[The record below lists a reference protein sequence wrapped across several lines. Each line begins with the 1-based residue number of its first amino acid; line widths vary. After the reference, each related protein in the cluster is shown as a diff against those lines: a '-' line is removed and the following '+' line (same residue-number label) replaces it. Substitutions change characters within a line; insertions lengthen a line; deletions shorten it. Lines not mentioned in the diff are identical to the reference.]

1 MPLPK
6 PKNKEKKSDFVSRC
20 ISEVAKDPKFKD
32 NKQRIAICYT
42 QFDEAKSQASI
53 VGGVDEEEFL
63 VFAEMKMPMDKTCA
77 QCGGPMTTTKE
88 GLAVCKSKATCAP
101 KKSMSAEEPSKQEKS
116 PMHEKNPKDP
126 KEDLKEKSMAQ
137 QMDLNA
143 PEMEEE
149 TPDQELLEM
158 KKDLYNMAISSLASI
173 KSHTDMILNSLND
186 LNVQENL
193 TETWM
198 QGKLAV
204 AEDYVVTVH
213 NYVMFSKED

>member
-32 NKQRIAICYT
+32 NKQRVAICYT
-42 QFDEAKSQASI
+42 QFDEAKSEAAI
-53 VGGVDEEEFL
+53 VGGVDDEEFL
-63 VFAEMKMPMDKTCA
+63 IFAATPELIKKEDKSDSISKAEM
-77 QCGGPMTTTKE
+77 
-88 GLAVCKSKATCAP
+88 
-101 KKSMSAEEPSKQEKS
+101 
-116 PMHEKNPKDP
+116 
-126 KEDLKEKSMAQ
+126 
-137 QMDLNA
+137 MDLNA

-173 KSHTDMILNSLND
+173 KSHSDAILNSLND
-186 LNVQENL
+186 LKVQDNL

-204 AEDYVVTVH
+204 AEDYVVSVH
-213 NYVMFSKED
+213 NYVMFTKED